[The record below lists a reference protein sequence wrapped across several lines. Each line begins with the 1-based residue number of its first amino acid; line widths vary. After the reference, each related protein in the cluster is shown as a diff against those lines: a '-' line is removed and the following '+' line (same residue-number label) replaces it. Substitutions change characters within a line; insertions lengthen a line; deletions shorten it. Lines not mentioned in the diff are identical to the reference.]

1 MPMQGPN
8 RVERPISDP
17 RWSEIV
23 HKHTKSSILIFMVTR
38 QRIIFQGRVQG
49 VGFRAR
55 TSMIAAYYAIT
66 GWVRN
71 EPDGTVML
79 EAQGDEETLE
89 KFLNELRK
97 KTSGL
102 VEREIHAHVRT
113 LGNESTFEIVSSFH
127 SKTQW

>member
-1 MPMQGPN
+1 
-8 RVERPISDP
+8 
-17 RWSEIV
+17 
-23 HKHTKSSILIFMVTR
+23 MVTR

-55 TSMIAAYYAIT
+55 TTSIASRYPVT
-66 GWVRN
+66 GWIRN

-79 EAQGDEETLE
+79 EAQADEQILE
-89 KFLNELRK
+89 SFLNDLRK

-113 LGNESTFEIVSSFH
+113 VANESGFEIH
-127 SKTQW
+127 RNAAP

>member
-1 MPMQGPN
+1 
-8 RVERPISDP
+8 
-17 RWSEIV
+17 
-23 HKHTKSSILIFMVTR
+23 MVTR

-55 TSMIAAYYAIT
+55 TASIASRYPVT

-79 EAQGDEETLE
+79 EAQADEQILE
-89 KFLNELRK
+89 NFLNDLRR

-113 LGNESTFEIVSSFH
+113 VPDESSFEIRRNASL
-127 SKTQW
+127 

>member
-1 MPMQGPN
+1 
-8 RVERPISDP
+8 
-17 RWSEIV
+17 
-23 HKHTKSSILIFMVTR
+23 MVTR

-55 TSMIAAYYAIT
+55 TRSIATRLGIT

-79 EAQGDEETLE
+79 EAQGDEDTLE
-89 KFLNELRK
+89 SFLSDLRR

-102 VEREIHAHVRT
+102 VEREIHAHTRT
-113 LGNESTFEIVSSFH
+113 IADEPGFEILR
-127 SKTQW
+127 

>member
-1 MPMQGPN
+1 
-8 RVERPISDP
+8 
-17 RWSEIV
+17 
-23 HKHTKSSILIFMVTR
+23 MVTR
-38 QRIIFQGRVQG
+38 QRMIFQGRVQG

-55 TSMIAAYYAIT
+55 AKSVASRYMIT

-79 EAQGDEETLE
+79 EAQGNEQTLE
-89 KFLNELRK
+89 NFLNDLRR

-113 LGNESTFEIVSSFH
+113 EAKEEGFEIRRHFSI
-127 SKTQW
+127 

>member
-1 MPMQGPN
+1 
-8 RVERPISDP
+8 
-17 RWSEIV
+17 
-23 HKHTKSSILIFMVTR
+23 MVTR

-55 TSMIAAYYAIT
+55 TSSIASRYSIT

-79 EAQGDEETLE
+79 EAQADESTLE
-89 KFLNELRK
+89 SFLTDLRK

-113 LGNESTFEIVSSFH
+113 VPNESTFEILRNIRV
-127 SKTQW
+127 

>member
-1 MPMQGPN
+1 MQPPSPTPTPKTMYN
-8 RVERPISDP
+8 AP
-17 RWSEIV
+17 
-23 HKHTKSSILIFMVTR
+23 MVTR

-55 TSMIAAYYAIT
+55 TRSIAMCYQVT

-79 EAQGDEETLE
+79 EAQANEHTLDR
-89 KFLNELRK
+89 FLEELRK

-102 VEREIHAHVRT
+102 VEREVHAHVRT
-113 LGNESTFEIVSSFH
+113 EPAESGFIIQ
-127 SKTQW
+127 KRIPA

>member
-1 MPMQGPN
+1 
-8 RVERPISDP
+8 
-17 RWSEIV
+17 
-23 HKHTKSSILIFMVTR
+23 MVTR
-38 QRIIFQGRVQG
+38 QRVIFQGRVQG

-55 TSMIAAYYAIT
+55 ARSIALPYQVT

-79 EAQGDEETLE
+79 EAQADEQTLE
-89 KFLNELRK
+89 NFLNELRR

-113 LGNESTFEIVSSFH
+113 EAKEHDFEIRRNMTS
-127 SKTQW
+127 

>member
-1 MPMQGPN
+1 
-8 RVERPISDP
+8 
-17 RWSEIV
+17 
-23 HKHTKSSILIFMVTR
+23 MVTR

-55 TSMIAAYYAIT
+55 TTSIASRYPVT

-79 EAQGDEETLE
+79 EAQGDEQVLE
-89 KFLNELRK
+89 NFLNDLRR

-113 LGNESTFEIVSSFH
+113 VADESTFEIRRNVSL
-127 SKTQW
+127 

>member
-1 MPMQGPN
+1 
-8 RVERPISDP
+8 
-17 RWSEIV
+17 
-23 HKHTKSSILIFMVTR
+23 MVTR

-55 TSMIAAYYAIT
+55 ARSIASRYSIT

-79 EAQGDEETLE
+79 EAQADESTLDAY
-89 KFLNELRK
+89 LIDLRK

-113 LGNESTFEIVSSFH
+113 VAAESVFKIIRT
-127 SKTQW
+127 

>member
-1 MPMQGPN
+1 MHYNP
-8 RVERPISDP
+8 V
-17 RWSEIV
+17 
-23 HKHTKSSILIFMVTR
+23 MVTR
-38 QRIIFQGRVQG
+38 QRVIFQGRVQG

-55 TSMIAAYYAIT
+55 AQSIASRFPVT

-79 EAQGDEETLE
+79 EAQGDEQSLE
-89 KFLNELRK
+89 NYLKELRN

-113 LGNESTFEIVSSFH
+113 EPNEHGFEIRRS
-127 SKTQW
+127 

>member
-1 MPMQGPN
+1 
-8 RVERPISDP
+8 
-17 RWSEIV
+17 
-23 HKHTKSSILIFMVTR
+23 MVTR

-55 TSMIAAYYAIT
+55 TTSIASRYPVT

-79 EAQGDEETLE
+79 EAQGDEQILE
-89 KFLNELRK
+89 NFLNDLRR

-113 LGNESTFEIVSSFH
+113 IPDESTFEIHRNVSL
-127 SKTQW
+127 

>member
-1 MPMQGPN
+1 
-8 RVERPISDP
+8 
-17 RWSEIV
+17 
-23 HKHTKSSILIFMVTR
+23 MVTR
-38 QRIIFQGRVQG
+38 QRVIFQGRVQG

-55 TSMIAAYYAIT
+55 ARLIAAPYSIT

-79 EAQGDEETLE
+79 EAQADEQTLE
-89 KFLNELRK
+89 NFLNELRR

-113 LGNESTFEIVSSFH
+113 EPKEHGFEIRRNMMS
-127 SKTQW
+127 

>member
-1 MPMQGPN
+1 
-8 RVERPISDP
+8 
-17 RWSEIV
+17 
-23 HKHTKSSILIFMVTR
+23 MVTR
-38 QRIIFQGRVQG
+38 QRVIFQGRVQG

-55 TSMIAAYYAIT
+55 TSLIASRYPIT

-79 EAQGDEETLE
+79 EAQADEQSLE
-89 KFLNELRK
+89 NFLNELRR

-113 LGNESTFEIVSSFH
+113 EPQEHGFEIRRNIGV
-127 SKTQW
+127 

>member
-1 MPMQGPN
+1 M
-8 RVERPISDP
+8 
-17 RWSEIV
+17 
-23 HKHTKSSILIFMVTR
+23 SIMVTR

-55 TSMIAAYYAIT
+55 TRSIAAQNAVT

-79 EAQGDEETLE
+79 EAQADEQSLE
-89 KFLNELRK
+89 NFLEELRK

-102 VEREIHAHVRT
+102 VEREIHANVRT
-113 LGNESTFEIVSSFH
+113 RANESTFEILRTVPA
-127 SKTQW
+127 

>member
-1 MPMQGPN
+1 
-8 RVERPISDP
+8 
-17 RWSEIV
+17 
-23 HKHTKSSILIFMVTR
+23 MVTR
-38 QRIIFQGRVQG
+38 QRVIFQGRVQG

-55 TSMIAAYYAIT
+55 TRSIAARYEVT

-79 EAQGDEETLE
+79 EAQGPEDTLDT
-89 KFLNELRK
+89 FLNDLRK

-113 LGNESTFEIVSSFH
+113 EPREQGFEIHRSIPA
-127 SKTQW
+127 